1 MAQFDIYAN
10 PLAASRDQVPYVVDV
25 QSSFIDQLPSRLV
38 MPLSRLN
45 TSLTR
50 PPANLCPVIEVDGET
65 LVLMP
70 HLAAPVA
77 KQQLRRPVGSLAD
90 RAHEISAALDAVISG
105 L

>member
-1 MAQFDIYAN
+1 MAQFDIYTN
-10 PLAASRDQVPYVVDV
+10 PLAASRDRVPYVVDV

-38 MPLSRLN
+38 MPLSRLDPG
-45 TSLTR
+45 LTR
-50 PPANLCPVIEVDGET
+50 PPANLCPIIDVDGET

-77 KQQLRRPVGSLAD
+77 KHQLRRPVGSLAN

-105 L
+105 P